1 MNAIAGRTAVSW
13 AGAFSLLLSV
23 AGLTSAK
30 APTLCGA
37 DGALVARTIVHHDFR
52 TPFEDAVLLAL
63 NDVHCDYRLGVRDT
77 THMANVVV
85 ATIVAGQRVYG
96 IFHVHFTADGT
107 LRSVAAVKPWRQVAR
122 DDGRDDWC
130 NFIRVVYPAEAAV
143 QGCEP

>member
-1 MNAIAGRTAVSW
+1 MKGIAGRTAASW

-23 AGLTSAK
+23 AGLTSAQ

-37 DGALVARTIVHHDFR
+37 GGALVARTIVHHDFR
-52 TPFEDAVLLAL
+52 TPSEDAVLLAV
-63 NDVHCDYRLGVRDT
+63 NDIHCDYGVRDT

-107 LRSVAAVKPWRQVAR
+107 LRSVAAVKPWREVAR
-122 DDGRDDWC
+122 DEWRDDRC
-130 NFIRVVYPAEAAV
+130 NFIRVVYPAEAGV